1 MISPLA
7 SLAIRAIQFF
17 RERRPSYTQG
27 VCIYRP
33 TCGDYGVLAISRFG
47 FVIGGWL
54 TLRRL
59 LRCDGSRFEGGE
71 DAVPSRLC
79 VRAVPNTRS
88 SGRK

>member
-7 SLAIRAIQFF
+7 NLAIRGIQFF
-17 RERRPSYTQG
+17 RARRPSSRRG

-47 FVIGGWL
+47 VVIGGWL

-59 LRCDGSRFEGGE
+59 LRCDGSRFEGGD
-71 DAVPSRLC
+71 DAVPTRPVSWPNR
-79 VRAVPNTRS
+79 NTRL
-88 SGRK
+88 SGGR